1 MPDKLNKICQFF
13 RFLRILKKIFM
24 NIVYDFN
31 VKAGFKI
38 LFFLLSRVNDLI
50 TIIIVILRNDY
61 LTLCF

>member
-1 MPDKLNKICQFF
+1 
-13 RFLRILKKIFM
+13 M